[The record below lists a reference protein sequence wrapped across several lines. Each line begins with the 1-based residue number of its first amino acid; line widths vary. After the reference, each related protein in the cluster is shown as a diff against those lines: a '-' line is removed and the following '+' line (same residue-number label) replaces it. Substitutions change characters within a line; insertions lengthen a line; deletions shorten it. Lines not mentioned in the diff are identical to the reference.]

1 VASPSLRT
9 IQGNFATFVDS
20 ERATSVTFLNGAR
33 VPIESV
39 RLGVLAGATLPPR
52 PVTAL
57 FTYASGNTAE
67 LPITTDMAPN

>member
-9 IQGNFATFVDS
+9 IQGDFATFVDS
-20 ERATSVTFLNGAR
+20 ERATSVTFLNAAR

-52 PVTAL
+52 PVIAL

-67 LPITTDMAPN
+67 LPITTAMAPN